1 MSTGDGWDAED
12 ADTAE
17 RSALLRD
24 RARRRDDDD
33 EKRARR
39 AVRAQAQAARVRE
52 VYAELLSRAPESR
65 MQPRLEPV
73 RAVCELLGDPQRA
86 YPVIHLTGTNGKTS
100 TARIVERLLRE
111 HNLRTGR
118 YTSPHLHSVTERI
131 SVDGRPVSDKVFAD
145 TWDEIAPV
153 VAMVDGRLA
162 QDGEPALTYFELVTV
177 MAFAAFA
184 DAPVDVAV
192 VEVGLGGTWDAT
204 NVADATVA
212 VVLPISLD
220 HTRML
225 GDSVA
230 QIAEEKA
237 GIFTEG
243 GYVVMADQPAEA
255 AEVLLRRAVESG
267 STVSREGPEFGVTRR
282 AVALGGQQVTVQ
294 GVAGEY
300 TDLFLPLHG
309 EHQAHN
315 LAVAIASVEAFL
327 GNGNQRLDPA
337 VVHTAVADV
346 SSPGRLELVRPSPAV
361 VVDAAHNVAG
371 VQALVASLD
380 EAFAFRHLVGVVG
393 VLDDKDAETML
404 DQLEPVLDEVV
415 VTRSSSPRAIP
426 VDDLFEIA
434 VDVFGEDRV
443 QKVERLDEALV
454 TAMNASEAAVAGE
467 EGHGA
472 GVLVTGSV
480 TVAAEARLLL
490 RAPAVDADQGLEH
503 EQEDVG

>member
-1 MSTGDGWDAED
+1 MSTGDGWDVD
-12 ADTAE
+12 DSE
-17 RSALLRD
+17 RSQLLRD
-24 RARRRDDDD
+24 RARRRDEQD
-33 EKRARR
+33 EKRAKR
-39 AVRAQAQAARVRE
+39 AARAEAQAARVRE
-52 VYAELLSRAPESR
+52 VYAELLDRAPEHR
-65 MQPRLEPV
+65 MQPRIEPV

-131 SVDGRPVSDKVFAD
+131 SIDGRPISDRAFAD
-145 TWDEIAPV
+145 TWDEIAPI
-153 VAMVDGRLA
+153 VAIVDGRLA
-162 QDGEPALTYFELVTV
+162 ADGEPALTYFELLTV

-184 DAPVDVAV
+184 EAPVDVAV

-204 NVADATVA
+204 NVVEATVA

-243 GYVVMADQPAEA
+243 GYVVMAEQPAEA
-255 AEVLLRRAVESG
+255 AEVLLARAVEHG
-267 STVSREGPEFGVTRR
+267 CTVSREGPEFGVVGRS
-282 AVALGGQQVTVQ
+282 VALGGQQVTVQ

-337 VVHTAVADV
+337 VVHTAVAEV

-404 DQLEPVLDEVV
+404 EQLEPVLDEVV

-426 VDDLFEIA
+426 VGDLAEIA
-434 VDVFGEDRV
+434 QDVFGEDRV
-443 QKVERLDEALV
+443 QVVERLDEALV
-454 TAMNASEAAVAGE
+454 TAMNATEAAVSDH
-467 EGHGA
+467 EGQGG

-490 RAPAVDADQGLEH
+490 RAPAVDAGEGLEH
-503 EQEDVG
+503 EQEDVE